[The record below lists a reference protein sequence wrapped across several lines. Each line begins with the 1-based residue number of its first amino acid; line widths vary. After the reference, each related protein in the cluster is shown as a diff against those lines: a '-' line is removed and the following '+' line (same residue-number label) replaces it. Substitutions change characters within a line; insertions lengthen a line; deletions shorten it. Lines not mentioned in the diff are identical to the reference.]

1 MLRRILVAIVVIIIA
16 VVVLLPADRHQHRTK
31 HSKHYHQGNGNKR
44 TLPNCPTTRATKM
57 KSLQAETKLREQS
70 S

>member
-16 VVVLLPADRHQHRTK
+16 VVVVVVVGRHQHQ
-31 HSKHYHQGNGNKR
+31 HQGNGNKSS
-44 TLPNCPTTRATKM
+44 LPNCPTTRATKM

>member
-16 VVVLLPADRHQHRTK
+16 VVVAGRHQHQQHQR
-31 HSKHYHQGNGNKR
+31 QGNGNKSS
-44 TLPNCPTTRATKM
+44 LPNCPTTRATKM